1 MDEIDRRI
9 LRALQ
14 FDARITNLELAEKVG
29 LSPSPCWNRVR
40 RLEQSGVIEKY
51 VTLLNQAALGTPDTV
66 IIEVRLERHDDEALK
81 KFEHSLTQFPEVVEA
96 YLLTGEYD
104 YIIKVAVAGTNGY
117 ERFLRDKL
125 YKLPGIRETRS
136 SLTLRC
142 LKRVL
147 SPQP

>member
-9 LRALQ
+9 LRVLQ
-14 FDARITNLELAEKVG
+14 FDARITNLDLAEKVG

-51 VTLLNQAALGTPDTV
+51 VTLFSQAALGTPDTV
-66 IIEVRLERHDDEALK
+66 IIEVRLEKHDDETLK
-81 KFEHSLTQFPEVVEA
+81 KFEHALTQFPEVVEA

-104 YIIKVAVAGTNGY
+104 YIIKVAVAGTTGY

-142 LKRVL
+142 LKRNL